1 MKAGN
6 RREEKRRTNN
16 MDYKKRAVVIRE
28 FDDIEL
34 LASEI
39 ESLDGEGVESI
50 DELTEFLED
59 ELHYAI

>member
-1 MKAGN
+1 
-6 RREEKRRTNN
+6 
-16 MDYKKRAVVIRE
+16 MDYKKLADVIRE